1 MIRLIAAAALAAPV
15 LAAAP
20 AAAAPSRTAAVTSA
34 VAVTSDVGAGPVRGA
49 RRKTELVLSYAAVS
63 GSASAVVLRCDP
75 ARGTHP
81 HKFKACRL
89 LKSIGGRPDR
99 LRPTPG
105 ACTMEYAPVT
115 ARITGIWRGRELDWS
130 RTFAN
135 RCLMLRTTGV
145 LMDF

>member
-1 MIRLIAAAALAAPV
+1 MIRLIAAAALVAPV

-20 AAAAPSRTAAVTSA
+20 AAAVPSRTAAATSA
-34 VAVTSDVGAGPVRGA
+34 VAGTDNAGAGPVGGA
-49 RRKTELVLSYAAVS
+49 RRKTELVLSHAAVS

-75 ARGTHP
+75 PTGTHP
-81 HKFKACRL
+81 HKFRACRL
-89 LKSIGGRPDR
+89 LNSIGGRPDR

-135 RCLMLRTTGV
+135 HCQMIRTTGV